1 MSKKEDSLF
10 EEAKKIK
17 AELDELKRKKR
28 ESLKSDKIKPRT
40 KSRQVKFAEEEVR
53 RYEKL
58 GIKNSS
64 SKISEEN
71 KSEYEF
77 YKMVLKKD
85 DIARENFQNQLRQKK
100 QEAKPAKKIG
110 KKAEV
115 KPPKVETTRIVN
127 KPQRTCKGICEK
139 FKVKKPTGKSRYGS
153 GQGHCQICDTWV
165 GHNGCHM
172 KDGSSSLEMSVGWF
186 CNCCNYRVRQ
196 KPRNKI
202 YKEKLRNESDGL
214 FEYIEI
220 DDEIKAKNLDISK
233 GQANLLKKILV
244 SFPKKDQD
252 GNSLDIYNKISES
265 EKYEISDN
273 WKSWETFYEFA
284 TNYNELNQISAIIQ
298 FEKLNEEIGYVAS
311 KKEFLEITN
320 VDELWI
326 DKKFKT
332 WENFLELLGHD
343 PWYRNKS
350 KSVEKYESQE
360 EIDENKSEE
369 HEKIKWKNFES
380 IDKIFENLNK
390 LKTELIEDYNIKYSK
405 NEFREY
411 SHVEML
417 NLLEKYLKI
426 LPNDTRYS
434 EIKNFF

>member
-186 CNCCNYRVRQ
+186 CNCCNYV
-196 KPRNKI
+196 
-202 YKEKLRNESDGL
+202 
-214 FEYIEI
+214 
-220 DDEIKAKNLDISK
+220 
-233 GQANLLKKILV
+233 
-244 SFPKKDQD
+244 
-252 GNSLDIYNKISES
+252 
-265 EKYEISDN
+265 
-273 WKSWETFYEFA
+273 
-284 TNYNELNQISAIIQ
+284 
-298 FEKLNEEIGYVAS
+298 
-311 KKEFLEITN
+311 
-320 VDELWI
+320 
-326 DKKFKT
+326 
-332 WENFLELLGHD
+332 
-343 PWYRNKS
+343 
-350 KSVEKYESQE
+350 
-360 EIDENKSEE
+360 
-369 HEKIKWKNFES
+369 
-380 IDKIFENLNK
+380 
-390 LKTELIEDYNIKYSK
+390 
-405 NEFREY
+405 
-411 SHVEML
+411 
-417 NLLEKYLKI
+417 
-426 LPNDTRYS
+426 
-434 EIKNFF
+434 